1 MLIWP
6 VDALGWIISNLQES
20 MTAADRIYEV
30 LDSEVTIK
38 DRPDAIT
45 LDAAGVA
52 GEVRFDAVRFAFPD
66 AEEPVLRGIDL
77 HIRAGETVA
86 LVGVTGSGKS
96 ALISLVPRLYDVT
109 GGRITIDGH
118 DIRDL
123 TLDNLRDLIG
133 VAFEE
138 PTLFSMSVRENLT
151 LGRPDATDA
160 QVAEAID
167 IAQAGFVRELPWGL
181 DTRVGEQGLSLSGG
195 QRQRLALARAVLGRP
210 RVLVLDDPL
219 SALDVH
225 TEALVEEALARVL
238 AGSTALIV
246 VHRPSTV
253 ALADR
258 VALLQDGVITHVG
271 THSELLATVPAYR
284 AVLSAEAEHDDP
296 PDIDGGPPWGPIDRA
311 NDHERAVHVH

>member
-1 MLIWP
+1 R
-6 VDALGWIISNLQES
+6 IS
-20 MTAADRIYEV
+20 V
-30 LDSEVTIK
+30 
-38 DRPDAIT
+38 
-45 LDAAGVA
+45 
-52 GEVRFDAVRFAFPD
+52 
-66 AEEPVLRGIDL
+66 
-77 HIRAGETVA
+77 
-86 LVGVTGSGKS
+86 
-96 ALISLVPRLYDVT
+96 
-109 GGRITIDGH
+109 DGH

-123 TLDNLRDLIG
+123 PLDNLRDLIG

-151 LGRPDATDA
+151 LGRPDATDE

-167 IAQAGFVRELPWGL
+167 IAQAHFVYELPWGL
-181 DTRVGEQGLSLSGG
+181 TTRVGEQGLSLSGG

-225 TEALVEEALARVL
+225 TEALVEEALASVL

-258 VALLQDGVITHVG
+258 VALLEDGVITHVG

-284 AVLSAEAEHDDP
+284 SVLSAEAEP
-296 PDIDGGPPWGPIDRA
+296 PRGPDFADFAAHVELG
-311 NDHERAVHVH
+311 EGVHVN